1 MTRLGNHLKMHL
13 AKGERE
19 RARRF
24 YAGVLG
30 CRALNAPPYPDLD
43 LYEFDDGTIVGLFFK
58 DDSDVLSAGQAEKA
72 TWLEIKT
79 SDPEQLQKKL
89 EKFGVERVEF
99 PDPSRFYFRAPGGQV
114 FRVAPL
120 DGGL

>member
-13 AKGERE
+13 AHTERE

-24 YAGVLG
+24 YVDVLG
-30 CRALNAPPYPDLD
+30 CRMLNAPPYPDVD

-58 DDSDVLSAGQAEKA
+58 EDSEVLSVEDSEKA

-79 SDPEQLQKKL
+79 SDPGQLQKKL
-89 EKFGVERVEF
+89 VEFEAERVDF

>member
-1 MTRLGNHLKMHL
+1 MMRLGNHLKMHL

-24 YAGVLG
+24 YSEVLG
-30 CRALNAPPYPDLD
+30 GRALNAPPYPDLD
-43 LYEFDDGTIVGLFFK
+43 LYELDDGTIVGLFFK
-58 DDSDVLSAGQAEKA
+58 EDSEVLSAAESEKA

-79 SDPEQLQKKL
+79 SDPAQLQTKL
-89 EKFGVERVEF
+89 EEFGVEKVDF
-99 PDPSRFYFRAPGGQV
+99 PDPDRFYFRAPGGQV